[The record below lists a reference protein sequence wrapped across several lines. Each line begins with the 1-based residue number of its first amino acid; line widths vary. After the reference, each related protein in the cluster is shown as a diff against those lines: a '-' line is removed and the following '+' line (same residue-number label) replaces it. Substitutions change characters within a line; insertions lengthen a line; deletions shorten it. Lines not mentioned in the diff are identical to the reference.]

1 MKRRQLLLLAAL
13 VVFVLGWLLF
23 DAPTPSTLRSWADS
37 TGAWFPV
44 IFWLLYVGITLFPI
58 PRTILTVSSGL
69 LFGPALGIVIAISAT
84 TVAAVITLLVV
95 RYTLRDFVAPRLT
108 HPSVERINARLESR
122 GWLAVASL
130 RMVAF
135 VPFSIMNYACA
146 LTRVRVVP
154 FAVATFVGS
163 LPGTIVT
170 VLLGDTLSG
179 HASPT
184 VIALTVAL
192 TVVGLV
198 GLLLDANLPQPTRQ
212 APKVDR

>member
-1 MKRRQLLLLAAL
+1 MKRRQLLLIAAL

-108 HPSVERINARLESR
+108 HPSVERINAL
-122 GWLAVASL
+122 SL
-130 RMVAF
+130 
-135 VPFSIMNYACA
+135 IH
-146 LTRVRVVP
+146 
-154 FAVATFVGS
+154 
-163 LPGTIVT
+163 I
-170 VLLGDTLSG
+170 
-179 HASPT
+179 
-184 VIALTVAL
+184 
-192 TVVGLV
+192 
-198 GLLLDANLPQPTRQ
+198 
-212 APKVDR
+212 